1 MRSLMYLMAMMTWI
15 FSLTAC
21 SMNSDGHDDDAPEQ
35 DLIGTWDAVCCQYY
49 EIGEGYGTPTP
60 ETDSWTIS
68 SNTITTCDR
77 VSGTVGLVAGYSFD
91 GRRLVIDGQSLW
103 EVVSLS
109 GQLMLL
115 RQEVRKDEFKEMT
128 FKRR

>member
-1 MRSLMYLMAMMTWI
+1 
-15 FSLTAC
+15 
-21 SMNSDGHDDDAPEQ
+21 
-35 DLIGTWDAVCCQYY
+35 
-49 EIGEGYGTPTP
+49 
-60 ETDSWTIS
+60 
-68 SNTITTCDR
+68 
-77 VSGTVGLVAGYSFD
+77 VGLVAGYSFD

-109 GQLMLL
+109 GRLMLL